1 LANFVTGFLYSLPYL
16 GAITGTKFSIYVVM
30 LHAIIS
36 SIFMLMIV
44 RFRARNQEQ
53 QRLAELAMHAGR
65 AEQEKQQR
73 EKQAQFMAMLTHE
86 LKTSLA
92 LIRFAARNALGRSQ
106 PAVRIEQAVDDMN
119 SVIERCQQA
128 DKLERGWSFE
138 KKNHSVVALVH
149 ECVDRL
155 DHKERVQVSGI
166 PDMTIFT
173 DGALFRIILN
183 NLLEN
188 ALKYSPPGDPVVLQ
202 VKAPDSSP
210 QLLLKLMNRVGHAGA
225 PDKARV
231 FEKYYRSDLA

>member
-1 LANFVTGFLYSLPYL
+1 MV
-16 GAITGTKFSIYVVM
+16 I
-30 LHAIIS
+30 
-36 SIFMLMIV
+36 
-44 RFRARNQEQ
+44 
-53 QRLAELAMHAGR
+53 
-65 AEQEKQQR
+65 R
-73 EKQAQFMAMLTHE
+73 E
-86 LKTSLA
+86 
-92 LIRFAARNALGRSQ
+92 
-106 PAVRIEQAVDDMN
+106 
-119 SVIERCQQA
+119 
-128 DKLERGWSFE
+128 
-138 KKNHSVVALVH
+138 KNHSVVALVH

-231 FEKYYRSDLA
+231 FEKYYRSDLAQATTGSGLGLYIVRALTQLLGGQVDFAHEDETVTFNITLPL